1 MNSFGIYENFPNTCH
16 YVAVFEFKAPLN
28 ALKSAILNALYN
40 LNRLE
45 NIPKR
50 ILPKTTM
57 GLKVIFEFGIADGST
72 FNYLDEE
79 TLRDSMKKTHLNIYR
94 IMDFICIIRY
104 YKPASKIIKRFRA
117 LRFDYYLLRF
127 IFGRDVFEIRVFH
140 EKGLQRIDAKTL
152 IEILAEGV
160 NSELLEKDE
169 NPIKIKA
176 LWFSGLQ
183 VV

>member
-28 ALKSAILNALYN
+28 TLKLAILNALYN

-45 NIPKR
+45 NIPKK
-50 ILPKTTM
+50 ILPKTIT
-57 GLKVIFEFGIADGST
+57 GLKVIFEFGIADGLT

-79 TLRDSMKKTHLNIYR
+79 TLRNSMEKMHLNIYR

-104 YKPASKIIKRFRA
+104 YKPMIKRFRA
-117 LRFDYYLLRF
+117 LRFDYYLLRL
-127 IFGRDVFEIRVFH
+127 IFGKDVFEVRVFH
-140 EKGLQRIDAKTL
+140 EKGLQRIDAKTF
-152 IEILAEGV
+152 IEILAESI
-160 NSELLEKDE
+160 NSELLKKDE

-176 LWFSGLQ
+176 LWSSGLQ

>member
-28 ALKSAILNALYN
+28 TLKSAILNALYN
-40 LNRLE
+40 LNRPE
-45 NIPKR
+45 NIPKKF
-50 ILPKTTM
+50 LPKTIT

-79 TLRDSMKKTHLNIYR
+79 TLRDSMEKMHLNIR
-94 IMDFICIIRY
+94 GIMDFICIIRY
-104 YKPASKIIKRFRA
+104 YKPINKRFRA

-127 IFGRDVFEIRVFH
+127 IFGKDMFEVRVFH

-169 NPIKIKA
+169 NPIKIKT
-176 LWFSGLQ
+176 LWSSGLQ